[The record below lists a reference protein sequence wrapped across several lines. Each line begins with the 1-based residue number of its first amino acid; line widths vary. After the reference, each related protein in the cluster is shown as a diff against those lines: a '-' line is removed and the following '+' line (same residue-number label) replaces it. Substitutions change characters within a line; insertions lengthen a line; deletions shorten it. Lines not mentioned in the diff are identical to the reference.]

1 MDMALDSIGQ
11 AYVVYMRDG
20 TVYLKEPMKP
30 ELDVIA
36 DLGVAGYLS
45 NPIVDV
51 ACAFLPGD
59 VLQLRGVDA
68 IGQHYYANRQVLPAP
83 GGWSGYGFAP

>member
-30 ELDVIA
+30 E
-36 DLGVAGYLS
+36 
-45 NPIVDV
+45 
-51 ACAFLPGD
+51 
-59 VLQLRGVDA
+59 
-68 IGQHYYANRQVLPAP
+68 
-83 GGWSGYGFAP
+83 